1 MKDKL
6 ISYLTFGNR
15 FYSIQQT
22 QANGKVIYYG
32 IELKK
37 TKNQVDIEKRF
48 QFNNLNEAT
57 KYIPKDKPVFLVV
70 NNESVITKKIES
82 SETDPLKLVHH
93 AFANLKIDEFYYEV
107 LKQDKIHFI
116 SICRKVY
123 LDDLLDSYAANHIP
137 VIDFSLGNLM
147 ISSLVSLISE
157 ELFYTSNAVIKKKGN
172 EIFDIQIE
180 NNSPDT
186 SYNLNGTQLR
196 SSELLNFSSA
206 LSLITKT
213 KQIESV
219 FGNKA
224 HELLKSF
231 KEKQFFTGFIK
242 IGLSFLFVLL
252 LGNFFLFN
260 NYYSKVGELKQTAQV
275 LNSSKSRVLS
285 LNEKVQKTQ
294 KMVEDVLKSNASKSS
309 FYADAI
315 VNSLPDAIMLSE
327 LNYQPLLKKIKA
339 DKPIENDSNVVLV
352 SGMSSERVLVSKWIS
367 RLEAMDWVSHIEI
380 INFDDTSKSLSEFS
394 FKIQIQDDT
403 KD

>member
-1 MKDKL
+1 MKDKF

-15 FYSIQQT
+15 FYSIEQSQV
-22 QANGKVIYYG
+22 NGEMIYYG
-32 IELKK
+32 IQLKK
-37 TKNQVDIEKRF
+37 TKNQVDVENRF
-48 QFNNLNEAT
+48 QFNNLNEAS
-57 KYIPKDKPVFLVV
+57 KYIPKGKPVFLVV

-107 LKQDKIHFI
+107 LKQDKTHFI

-123 LDDLLDSYAANHIP
+123 LDDLLGSYASKHIS

-147 ISSLVSLISE
+147 ISSLISLFSE
-157 ELFYTSNAVIKKKGN
+157 ELIHTSNA
-172 EIFDIQIE
+172 EITKQDDEITDIQID
-180 NNSPDT
+180 NNSPDE
-186 SYNLNGTQLR
+186 SYNLNGTDLT

-219 FGNKA
+219 FGNKQ
-224 HELLKSF
+224 HELLKGF

-242 IGLSFLFVLL
+242 IGMSFLFVLL

-260 NYYSKVGELKQTAQV
+260 KYYSIVGELKETAQV
-275 LNSSKSRVLS
+275 LNTSKSRVLS

-315 VNSLPDAIMLSE
+315 VNSLPDVISLSE
-327 LNYQPLLKKIKA
+327 LNYQPLSKKIKA
-339 DKPIENDSNVVLV
+339 DKPIENDTNVILV
-352 SGMSSERVLVSKWIS
+352 SGMSSERVLVSQWITG
-367 RLEAMDWVSHIEI
+367 LETMDWVDRIEI
-380 INFDDTSKSLSEFS
+380 INFDDTSKSSSVFS